1 MRSRV
6 RLGQHRGGCL
16 LQDEQLARVHLF
28 FSHVGVHDTVVR
40 RLNVDLGGRDLVF
53 LEGQGTSQG
62 ADRGKLSIY
71 CTDRGVTPGSYKKRS
86 LHDLRRQRQLMWF
99 HLECK

>member
-1 MRSRV
+1 
-6 RLGQHRGGCL
+6 
-16 LQDEQLARVHLF
+16 
-28 FSHVGVHDTVVR
+28 
-40 RLNVDLGGRDLVF
+40 
-53 LEGQGTSQG
+53 
-62 ADRGKLSIY
+62 LSIY